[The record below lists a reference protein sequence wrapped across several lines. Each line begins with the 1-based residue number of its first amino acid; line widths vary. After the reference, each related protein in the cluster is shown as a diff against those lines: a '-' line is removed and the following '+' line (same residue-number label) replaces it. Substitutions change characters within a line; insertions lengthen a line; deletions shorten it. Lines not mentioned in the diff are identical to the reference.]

1 MTELWRR
8 WLIVAA
14 AITGFAGLAFAALAA
29 VGATG
34 TLNTI
39 FDLVFLP
46 GEMEAPSG
54 DAGSFAIGVTGAVL
68 VGWAAMMLVLLTS
81 RRVSALPETWWALT
95 TGLVVWFVVD
105 GIVSIA
111 AGAFGNLVLNLGF
124 VALFAPPLIATR
136 PPGAGSGTAV
146 TTSHTP
152 A

>member
-1 MTELWRR
+1 MTEFWKK

-14 AITGFAGLAFAALAA
+14 AITVLAGLGFAVLTATAAI
-29 VGATG
+29 GIH
-34 TLNTI
+34 NTV

-46 GEMEAPSG
+46 GEMDAPAG
-54 DAGSFAIGVTGAVL
+54 DAGSFAMGVTGAVL

-81 RRVSALPETWWALT
+81 RSTSSLPDTWRALAI
-95 TGLVVWFVVD
+95 GLVAWFVVD

-136 PPGAGSGTAV
+136 PGFGSGTTV
-146 TTSHTP
+146 TTPHTST
-152 A
+152 

>member
-1 MTELWRR
+1 MTEFWRR

-29 VGATG
+29 AGATG

-46 GEMEAPSG
+46 GEMDAPAG
-54 DAGSFAIGVTGAVL
+54 DAGSFAMGVTGAVL
-68 VGWAAMMLVLLTS
+68 VGWVAMMLVLLTS
-81 RRVSALPETWWALT
+81 RRVNALPETWWALT

-136 PPGAGSGTAV
+136 PGAGSGTAV
-146 TTSHTP
+146 TTPHAP

>member
-1 MTELWRR
+1 MTEFWRK

-14 AITGFAGLAFAALAA
+14 AITGLAGLGFTVLT
-29 VGATG
+29 ATG
-34 TLNTI
+34 AIGIHSTI

-46 GEMEAPSG
+46 GEMDAPAG
-54 DAGSFAIGVTGAVL
+54 DAGSFAMGVTGAVL

-81 RRVSALPETWWALT
+81 RSTSSLPDTWRALAI
-95 TGLVVWFVVD
+95 GLVAWFVVD

-136 PPGAGSGTAV
+136 PGADTATTV
-146 TTSHTP
+146 TTPHTST
-152 A
+152 

>member
-1 MTELWRR
+1 MTEFWRR

-14 AITGFAGLAFAALAA
+14 AVTGFAGLAFAALAA
-29 VGATG
+29 AGATG

-39 FDLVFLP
+39 FDLVFLA
-46 GEMEAPSG
+46 GEMDAPAG
-54 DAGSFAIGVTGAVL
+54 DAGSFAMGVTGAVL
-68 VGWAAMMLVLLTS
+68 VGWVAMMLVLLTS

-124 VALFAPPLIATR
+124 IALFAPPLIAAR
-136 PPGAGSGTAV
+136 PGAASGTAV
-146 TTSHTP
+146 TTPHAP